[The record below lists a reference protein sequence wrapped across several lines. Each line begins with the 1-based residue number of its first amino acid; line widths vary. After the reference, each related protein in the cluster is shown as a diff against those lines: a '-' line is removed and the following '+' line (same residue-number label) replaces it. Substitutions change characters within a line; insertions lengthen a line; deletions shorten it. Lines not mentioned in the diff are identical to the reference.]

1 MPLFEPHTIASA
13 PGQGQAIL
21 EQVSERYGFVPNLI
35 GTMVESPETAE
46 AYLTVDGLFA
56 KTGLSAIEQQVVLL
70 TISRINGCEYCM
82 AAHSTIAGM
91 HKIDSEVIAAL
102 RDGSPLADSRL
113 EALRL
118 FAAQVAEQ
126 RGWVSEEQVGAF
138 LAAGFDRR
146 RVFDVILG
154 AALKTI
160 SNYTNHIAG
169 TEVDA
174 AFAPQR
180 WTRPA
185 SDVA

>member
-1 MPLFEPHTIASA
+1 MPLFEPHTTATA
-13 PGQGQAIL
+13 PEKGQAIVK
-21 EQVSERYGFVPNLI
+21 QVSEKYGFLPNLI

-46 AYLTVDGLFA
+46 AYLAIDGLFA
-56 KTGLSAIEQQVVLL
+56 KTGMSATEQQIVLL

-91 HKIDSEVIAAL
+91 HKIDPQIIEAL
-102 RDGSPLADSRL
+102 RDGGPLADPRL
-113 EALRL
+113 EALRR
-118 FAAQVAEQ
+118 FTAQVAEQ
-126 RGWVSEEQVGAF
+126 RGWVSEEQVETF
-138 LAAGFDRR
+138 LAAGFERR

-154 AALKTI
+154 AAFKTI

-169 TEVDA
+169 TEVDT

-180 WTRPA
+180 WTPPA